1 MASCRFAIQRH
12 KAVVDVAILLM
23 AMWPIGVLV
32 LYAALLLAA
41 RRALLSRTPNPL
53 VRATSFL
60 HRGA

>member
-1 MASCRFAIQRH
+1 M
-12 KAVVDVAILLM
+12 VDVAILLM
-23 AMWPIGVLV
+23 AIWPIGVLV
-32 LYAALLLAA
+32 LYAAVLLAA